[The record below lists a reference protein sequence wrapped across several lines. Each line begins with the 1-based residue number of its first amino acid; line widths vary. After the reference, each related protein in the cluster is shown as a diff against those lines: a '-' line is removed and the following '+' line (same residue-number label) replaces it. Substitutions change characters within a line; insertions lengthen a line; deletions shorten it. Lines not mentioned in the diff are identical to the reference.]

1 VIGSLLLVTAGASA
15 SAEVKLM
22 TRPDGTQYMYNTGGS
37 SRPAPRRQAT
47 PATGVDLEAIISE
60 YSRRTRLDPDLV
72 RAVIRAESSFDARA
86 VSRQGAMGLMQ
97 LMPATAK
104 AMSVA
109 DPFDPEEN
117 VRGGTLYLR
126 QMLDAFRGSLEL
138 ALAAYNAGPEA
149 VRRFAGVPPYRETV
163 DYVEKV
169 MRLYNG
175 DSSYAVRATQSIGRG
190 RQTFV
195 SRDASGRLTLSTSPP
210 GLK

>member
-1 VIGSLLLVTAGASA
+1 
-15 SAEVKLM
+15 
-22 TRPDGTQYMYNTGGS
+22 MYNTGGS

>member
-1 VIGSLLLVTAGASA
+1 MAGASA
-15 SAEVKLM
+15 YAEVKLM
-22 TRPDGTQYMYNTGGS
+22 TRPDGTRYMYNTGRS
-37 SRPAPRRQAT
+37 SRPTPLRQAA
-47 PATGVDLEAIISE
+47 PPPGVDLEAIISE
-60 YSRRTRLDPDLV
+60 YSRQNRLDPDLV
-72 RAVIRAESSFDARA
+72 RAVIRAESSFNARA

-149 VRRFAGVPPYRETV
+149 VRRFAGVPPYRETIE
-163 DYVEKV
+163 YVEKV

-175 DSSYAVRATQSIGRG
+175 DSSYAVRATPSIGRG
-190 RQTFV
+190 RQTFLG
-195 SRDASGRLTLSTSPP
+195 RDAAGRLTLSTTPP
-210 GLK
+210 GMR